1 MALNRL
7 FKFMLLVAL
16 MAIPAQAMA
25 QTTGSINVG
34 KYSNL
39 PLPRFVSLKAERVNM
54 RVGPSTTYAVAWRY
68 EKAGMPLEIIQEFD
82 NWRRVRDVSGDTGW
96 IHKSLLTGRRAG
108 IATPWRTGVTASQNG
123 SARDGV
129 GLYDQPAR
137 AAAQVALLKPGVIG
151 RLPSCDGIWCQM
163 EVTASDGK
171 TIKGYVSQTDLW
183 GAYPD
188 EQFD

>member
-1 MALNRL
+1 MALTFFSRAL
-7 FKFMLLVAL
+7 IAASLLAMPL
-16 MAIPAQAMA
+16 PAAA

-39 PLPRFVSLKAERVNM
+39 PLPRFVSLKAEKVNM
-54 RVGPSTTYAVAWRY
+54 RVGPGKAYAVAWRY

-82 NWRRVRDVSGDTGW
+82 NWRRVRDVTGDTGW
-96 IHKSLLTGRRAG
+96 IHKSLLTNRRAG
-108 IATPWRTGVTASQNG
+108 IASPWRVNDGNLQKA
-123 SARDGV
+123 GV

-137 AAAQVALLKPGVIG
+137 EASRVALLKPGVMG
-151 RLPSCDGIWCQM
+151 PLPSCDGIWCQM
-163 EVTASDGK
+163 EVKTPDGR
-171 TIKGYVSQTDLW
+171 TLKGFVSQTDLW